1 MRAVFL
7 AAILA
12 VAAVYSYHAFADMNF
27 LSSTGRLGPAFFP
40 RIIGVLLVVS
50 CVYSLALDFRRGRVP
65 RSEEPGDWRTTVVAV
80 ALCGALV
87 ALLEVLGAIVAMV
100 AFLLASLF
108 LLNRGRLVQNLA
120 IGVLV
125 PVCVYLLFSVW
136 LNARLPEGLLPLPL

>member
-7 AAILA
+7 AVILV
-12 VAAVYSYHAFADMNF
+12 VAAIYSYHAFADMNF

-40 RIIGVLLVVS
+40 RILGVLLVLS
-50 CVYSLALDFRRGRVP
+50 CLYSLVLEFRRPRRG

-80 ALCGALV
+80 ALCGAFV
-87 ALLEVLGAIVAMV
+87 ALLEVLGAIVAMI

-108 LLNRGRLVQNLA
+108 MLNRGRIVQNLA

-125 PVCVYLLFSVW
+125 PVGVYLLFSVW
-136 LNARLPEGLLPLPL
+136 LNARLPEGLLPFPL

>member
-7 AAILA
+7 AVILA
-12 VAAVYSYHAFADMNF
+12 VAAIYGYHAFADMNF

-40 RIIGVLLVVS
+40 RIVGVLLVLA
-50 CVYSLALDFRRGRVP
+50 CLYSLILEFRRTRGP
-65 RSEEPGDWRTTVVAV
+65 RPEESGDWRTTVAAV
-80 ALCGALV
+80 ALCGVFV
-87 ALLEVLGAIVAMV
+87 ALLEVLGAIVAMM

-108 LLNRGRLVQNLA
+108 LLNRGRIVQNIA

-136 LNARLPEGLLPLPL
+136 LNARLPEGLLPVPL

>member
-7 AAILA
+7 AAILV

-50 CVYSLALDFRRGRVP
+50 TLYSLILEFRRTRMP
-65 RSEEPGDWRTTVVAV
+65 ASEEAGDWRTTVMAI
-80 ALCGALV
+80 ALCCAFV
-87 ALLEVLGAIVAMV
+87 ALLEVLGAIVAMIT
-100 AFLLASLF
+100 FLLASLF
-108 LLNRGRLVQNLA
+108 MLNRGRIVQNLA

-125 PVCVYLLFSVW
+125 PIGIYLLFSVW
-136 LNARLPEGLLPLPL
+136 LNARLPEGMLPFPL